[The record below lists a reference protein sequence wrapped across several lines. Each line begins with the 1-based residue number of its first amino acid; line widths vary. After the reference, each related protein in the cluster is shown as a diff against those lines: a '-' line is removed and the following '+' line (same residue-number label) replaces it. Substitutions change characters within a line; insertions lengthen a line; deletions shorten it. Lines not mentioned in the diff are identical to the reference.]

1 MTIDPRIA
9 EILRTRREQGVVIA
23 QTVQV
28 PRKSTGATPSW
39 VPTGTF
45 GSTPL
50 QVPALDTTTEVAPLD
65 DVALAERLAII
76 LPAADGLIRKAV
88 AAVRNDGKLTWME
101 ALTLAPELRNI
112 VSEVVGKVVPEIKG
126 TSARE
131 LMILVLAQLLQQ
143 YLSPSLPAPLRGWL
157 TAQMLRTLVAGLQSA
172 YETWVKPKLKPR
184 TTAFATGR

>member
-39 VPTGTF
+39 VPTGIF

>member
-9 EILRTRREQGVVIA
+9 EILRTRREQGVVIE

-39 VPTGTF
+39 VPNGTF
-45 GSTPL
+45 GSAPL
-50 QVPALDTTTEVAPLD
+50 QVPALNTTTEVTPLD
-65 DVALAERLAII
+65 DVALAERLALI
-76 LPAADGLIRKAV
+76 LPAADSLIRKTV

-112 VSEVVGKVVPEIKG
+112 VSEVVGQVVPEIKG

-131 LMILVLAQLLQQ
+131 LVILVLA
-143 YLSPSLPAPLRGWL
+143 
-157 TAQMLRTLVAGLQSA
+157 
-172 YETWVKPKLKPR
+172 
-184 TTAFATGR
+184 